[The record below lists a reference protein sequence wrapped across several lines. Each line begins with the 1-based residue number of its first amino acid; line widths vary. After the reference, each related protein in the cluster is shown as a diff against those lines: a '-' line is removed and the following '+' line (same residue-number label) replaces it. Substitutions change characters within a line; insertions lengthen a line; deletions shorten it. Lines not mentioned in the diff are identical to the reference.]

1 MNAFDLLDVVLMGK
15 RQFWIDAVVVGP
27 LVFDKSLE
35 NKMVCVVNYWLL
47 LKTIYKV
54 DNFFYLVYLL
64 CEFSW
69 FGSSNSNNTSFQSF
83 FVCFLVLRLVTKHLK
98 LQRCHDMPDYIRDT
112 ELLNCFLIGISVF
125 VFH

>member
-15 RQFWIDAVVVGP
+15 SPFLIDAVVVGP

-54 DNFFYLVYLL
+54 DHFFCLVYLL
-64 CEFSW
+64 CEFSC
-69 FGSSNSNNTSFQSF
+69 FCSSNSNNTSFQSF
-83 FVCFLVLRLVTKHLK
+83 LFVFLYCAGSPSVSNFRGVMTCEITFAIQSFCVLK
-98 LQRCHDMPDYIRDT
+98 
-112 ELLNCFLIGISVF
+112 GISVF